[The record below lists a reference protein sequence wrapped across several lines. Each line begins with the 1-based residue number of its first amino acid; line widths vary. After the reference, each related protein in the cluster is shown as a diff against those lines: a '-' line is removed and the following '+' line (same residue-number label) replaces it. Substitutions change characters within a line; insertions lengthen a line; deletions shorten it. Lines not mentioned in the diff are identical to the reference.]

1 MRGPGRAVGLLLA
14 AAALGIVVLFSLAIG
29 SRSIPVGTVVQSFT
43 SFDPTVQDQVIVR
56 SLRLP
61 RTLLGLA
68 VGIALGLSGAGLQGL
83 TRNPLADPSIFGIN
97 AGAAFAVVLGITVVG
112 ISTLLGYIWF
122 AFLGA
127 AVATT
132 VVYVI
137 GSQGREGTTPV
148 KLALAGAALSAVLGS
163 FTTLLLLR
171 DAEGLGAY
179 VRFWIVGTLAGR
191 DETIILQ
198 TLPFI
203 AVGAAMALVSGR
215 LLNALSLGDEVA
227 RSLGQRVGR
236 ARAWCAASVV
246 VLAGAATAAAGP
258 ITFVGLTIPHAARAI
273 TGPDYRWILPYSAVL
288 GAILLLAADIVGRVV
303 VSPNELRVGVVTAL
317 LGAPFFVA
325 LVRRRRM
332 REL

>member
-1 MRGPGRAVGLLLA
+1 LLLA